1 MLPAL
6 AGRGHCG
13 NPLCSR
19 RAQRGHA
26 LWSANS
32 PVMISGRADRCSMLI
47 ATAATLYTCKGQP
60 LADEASRRAC
70 HVLSGREA
78 WRRKRAEDGSPPTTL
93 EHTLCHVSATGIRS
107 TSEFAVVYA
116 KLGTK
121 KIAQSTS
128 TSKLHLTSA
137 SRTSLQ
143 ASHGAKVPLLPQV
156 PALKLRRVPR
166 TVRRLH

>member
-1 MLPAL
+1 MRVMSYL
-6 AGRGHCG
+6 AEKHGAAKELRTARH
-13 NPLCSR
+13 L
-19 RAQRGHA
+19 QR
-26 LWSANS
+26 WS
-32 PVMISGRADRCSMLI
+32 
-47 ATAATLYTCKGQP
+47 TLFAMFQT
-60 LADEASRRAC
+60 
-70 HVLSGREA
+70 
-78 WRRKRAEDGSPPTTL
+78 
-93 EHTLCHVSATGIRS
+93 TGIRS

>member
-1 MLPAL
+1 MRVMSYLAEKHGAAKELRTARHLQRWSTLFSILPW
-6 AGRGHCG
+6 
-13 NPLCSR
+13 SSS
-19 RAQRGHA
+19 AQ
-26 LWSANS
+26 
-32 PVMISGRADRCSMLI
+32 
-47 ATAATLYTCKGQP
+47 T
-60 LADEASRRAC
+60 
-70 HVLSGREA
+70 
-78 WRRKRAEDGSPPTTL
+78 
-93 EHTLCHVSATGIRS
+93 TGIRS